1 MPARALASRPMRPVN
16 VVYDPDCGFCR
27 VCMAVLLRWDRQG
40 RLRPV
45 PLFSPDADA
54 LPEGMPRVT
63 QAASWH
69 AIDERGTVRSG
80 GPRSRPCSNSSR
92 AVNGPQRWRA
102 ASPGRSS
109 CPTRWVA
116 DHRALVGRFV
126 PASTR
131 EWANDAL
138 GVSGPAPRSR

>member
-1 MPARALASRPMRPVN
+1 MRPVN

-54 LPEGMPRVT
+54 LLEGMPRAT

-80 GPRSRPCSNSSR
+80 GAAFAPVLEQLPRGKRFAALARRFPRPLELSY
-92 AVNGPQRWRA
+92 
-102 ASPGRSS
+102 
-109 CPTRWVA
+109 RWVA

>member
-1 MPARALASRPMRPVN
+1 MRPVS

-45 PLFSPDADA
+45 PLFSSDADA
-54 LPEGMPRVT
+54 LLEGMPRAT

-69 AIDERGTVRSG
+69 AVDERGTVHSG
-80 GPRSRPCSNSSR
+80 GAAFAPVLEQLPRGKRLAALARRYPRPLELSY
-92 AVNGPQRWRA
+92 
-102 ASPGRSS
+102 
-109 CPTRWVA
+109 RWVA

-126 PASTR
+126 PASAR